1 MFGVIVCPRCSR
13 VRGVDLSR
21 KRVSCP
27 GCGHSIDVTKAK
39 IYFSTED
46 QAELIEAVGHMA
58 REIAPRLDQQ
68 EVEPW
73 TLETEKEETIPKR
86 LDEQGLI
93 MIIISLT
100 EEGGGFTLEELMERV
115 GIEDRYGVRAMI
127 SKLLSEGL
135 IYEPEP
141 GLYRAI

>member
-21 KRVSCP
+21 KRVNCP
-27 GCGHSIDVTKAK
+27 GCGHSIDVTRAK

-46 QAELIEAVGHMA
+46 QAELAEAVRHMA
-58 REIAPRLDQQ
+58 REIAPRLDRQ

-73 TLETEKEETIPKR
+73 TLETEQEETIPKR
-86 LDEQGLI
+86 FDEQGLI
-93 MIIISLT
+93 MTIISLT

-115 GIEDRYGVRAMI
+115 GIEDRDGVRTMV